1 MHFSSLYSS
10 HSDFALP
17 HISLSLQARLAQL
30 ATCANV
36 YYPTLKPSADH
47 MMQHLVSGK
56 THGKQCTIYRYVV
69 NFSNGIFVLAE
80 NGDTRFQGQV

>member
-1 MHFSSLYSS
+1 
-10 HSDFALP
+10 
-17 HISLSLQARLAQL
+17 
-30 ATCANV
+30 
-36 YYPTLKPSADH
+36 

-80 NGDTRFQGQV
+80 NGDTRFQGQVREI